1 MSSQVTIIGNL
12 TKDPETKTMKSGATL
27 TNMSVAV
34 NRSWKNKEDAWE
46 EQTSFFDVTAWSEL
60 AENIAASLK
69 KGSKVIVTGR
79 LEQQTWEKDGQKHS
93 KVVLIAEDCGPSLRK
108 AQVSGIVKVAGV
120 APAGKSSQTRQTALA
135 SVGAFEEEPF

>member
-34 NRSWKNKEDAWE
+34 NRSWKNKEDVWE

-108 AQVSGIVKVAGV
+108 AQVSGITKVLGAT
-120 APAGKSSQTRQTALA
+120 PAGKSGQTRQTALA